1 MRSSDSWQIPPEF
14 QPDPRSLDYDLD
26 QVLSSL
32 VSLRATVP
40 ADAFTAE
47 SLGTERLGQGVVI
60 RDDGLVLTIG
70 YLITEADQ
78 IWLTAANGR
87 AVGTRWLMTTPP
99 VSGLFR
105 PWLPLVCPPC

>member
-14 QPDPRSLDYDLD
+14 QPDPKSLAYDLD
-26 QVLSSL
+26 QALSSI
-32 VSLRATVP
+32 VSLRATSQMTLLRLSLWVP
-40 ADAFTAE
+40 L
-47 SLGTERLGQGVVI
+47 SLGEGVVI

-87 AVGTRWLMTTPP
+87 AVAGHTLA
-99 VSGLFR
+99 
-105 PWLPLVCPPC
+105 